1 MSNTAQINAQMTI
14 SNILGMFP
22 DKAQRLSQEI
32 TNAGL
37 HCIGCN
43 AATWET
49 LESGMLGHGK
59 TVSEIEQLV
68 AKLNALLEEKIDLTT
83 ITVTP
88 EAAKKFREFAI
99 AEGKPNAALR
109 FGEEMA
115 GCSGFEYILDFSDE
129 ATPNDAVYVSNGIEV
144 HIHKMQVKQLLGA
157 QIDYV
162 NGIRDSGF
170 KVINPNV
177 RSSCGCGTS
186 HGYK

>member
-1 MSNTAQINAQMTI
+1 MSQKTKIHAQMTI
-14 SNILGMFP
+14 SDILGMFP

-49 LESGMLGHGK
+49 LESGMLSHGK
-59 TVSEIEQLV
+59 TPSQVEQLV
-68 AKLNALLEEKIDLTT
+68 ERLNALLEEVIDLTT

-88 EAAKKFREFAI
+88 EAAKKFIEFATL
-99 AEGKPNAALR
+99 EGKPNAALR

-115 GCSGFEYILDFSDE
+115 GCSGFEYVLDFSE
-129 ATPNDAVYVSNGIEV
+129 QATPDDEVFLSNGIEV
-144 HIHKMQVKQLLGA
+144 HVHKKQVAQLIGS
-157 QIDYV
+157 QIDYLT
-162 NGIRDSGF
+162 GIRDSGF
-170 KVINPNV
+170 KVTNPNV